1 MLEID
6 KFSRVPIYEQI
17 IAQLETHIRL
27 GTFSPEEPLPSVR
40 TLSVSVGV
48 NPNTL
53 QKAYT
58 EMERRGLC
66 FSVPGSGR
74 FVAREAQTLLM
85 LRSQKRQGEL
95 GRLLSELMDAGM
107 SRDELHA
114 FVDAVADKR
123 AGEETI

>member
-40 TLSVSVGV
+40 ALSVSVGV

-74 FVAREAQTLLM
+74 FVAHEAQTLLM
-85 LRSQKRQGEL
+85 LRFQKRQEEL
-95 GRLLSELMDAGM
+95 EKLLSELMDAGM

-114 FVDAVADKR
+114 FVDAVAGKR
-123 AGEETI
+123 SGEGTI

>member
-27 GTFSPEEPLPSVR
+27 GTFSLEEPLPSVR
-40 TLSVSVGV
+40 ALSVSVGV

-74 FVAREAQTLLM
+74 FVAREAKTLLM